1 MTTLIESHKEDD
13 EVVANQSRQLLEKT
27 SVQVSYPIYQ
37 KINNYISKKYPNSK
51 FLGEEKTKE
60 IDHIFSLGIDQAE
73 KELEC
78 VILFEEKN
86 PRKDRMINLGKI
98 AIEFLKSPIYP
109 DIRAVTLQQT
119 INKVIGFRDKRTK
132 QKYLK
137 CIQQYIGK
145 PRELGLTNVSA
156 FVERIPN
163 EYLNATTSSSSSF
176 VGVK

>member
-1 MTTLIESHKEDD
+1 
-13 EVVANQSRQLLEKT
+13 
-27 SVQVSYPIYQ
+27 VSYPVYQ
-37 KINNYISKKYPNSK
+37 KIENYIFKKHPNIDLNFK
-51 FLGEEKTKE
+51 DLLKE
-60 IDHIFSLGIDQAE
+60 NDHIFSLGINQAE

-78 VILFEEKN
+78 TILFEEKN

-98 AIEFLKSPIYP
+98 ADEFLKSPIYP

-119 INKVIGFRDKRTK
+119 INKVIGFRDNRTK
-132 QKYLK
+132 EKYLK

-176 VGVK
+176 AGVK